1 MGRAVTIPRGGRND
15 DRKRNRIRFRSARF
29 TFISDYSTLP
39 AFYQHFGAN
48 CRFFCTISMSP
59 DSSTPFASRTRG
71 AASGLR
77 QRVFDP
83 LDSRSRDCVGDTFM
97 LFSRADWGETQGA
110 LPLDSAKGS
119 STLWT
124 PVRAIAL
131 VTLSYYARVDWG
143 NPRGA
148 APGPRQRVFDPLD
161 SHSRDSVGDALM
173 LCPRADPVSKR
184 AAPACRDSPS
194 NRQHSFQQEHLL

>member
-1 MGRAVTIPRGGRND
+1 MAKYVPFLTVVPFPCNKKSLRQEEKPKGLMGRAVTIPRGGRND

-59 DSSTPFASRTRG
+59 DSSALFPSRT
-71 AASGLR
+71 L
-77 QRVFDP
+77 P
-83 LDSRSRDCVGDTFM
+83 
-97 LFSRADWGETQGA
+97 EA

-124 PVRAIAL
+124 PVRAIQL
-131 VTLSYYARVDWG
+131 VTLSCYARVLIGGTQGRCPWT
-143 NPRGA
+143 PVRA
-148 APGPRQRVFDPLD
+148 IQLVTLSCYVRVLI
-161 SHSRDSVGDALM
+161 R
-173 LCPRADPVSKR
+173 
-184 AAPACRDSPS
+184 
-194 NRQHSFQQEHLL
+194 

>member
-1 MGRAVTIPRGGRND
+1 MTGNGIESDFVLPD
-15 DRKRNRIRFRSARF
+15 SL
-29 TFISDYSTLP
+29 FISDYSTLP
-39 AFYQHFGAN
+39 SFYPHFGAN

-83 LDSRSRDCVGDTFM
+83 LDSRSRDSVERIFILCP
-97 LFSRADWGETQGA
+97 RA
-110 LPLDSAKGS
+110 
-119 STLWT
+119 
-124 PVRAIAL
+124 
-131 VTLSYYARVDWG
+131 DWG

-148 APGPRQRVFDPLD
+148 ALDPR
-161 SHSRDSVGDALM
+161 SRDCVGDALM
-173 LCPRADPVSKR
+173 PCPRADPVSKR

-194 NRQHSFQQEHLL
+194 NRQHSFQQEHLLELRMPADFSVPSFPARWHRGGAYIPPASPA

>member
-1 MGRAVTIPRGGRND
+1 MTGNGIESDFVLPD
-15 DRKRNRIRFRSARF
+15 SL
-29 TFISDYSTLP
+29 FISDYSTLP

-48 CRFFCTISMSP
+48 CRFFCTISMLP

-83 LDSRSRDCVGDTFM
+83 LDSRSRDSVEHIFTLCP
-97 LFSRADWGETQGA
+97 RADWGETQGALPLDPAKGSSTLWTPVRAIQLSAFSRYARVLIGGTQGA

-124 PVRAIAL
+124 PVRAIQL
-131 VTLSYYARVDWG
+131 VTLSCRV
-143 NPRGA
+143 
-148 APGPRQRVFDPLD
+148 RVFI
-161 SHSRDSVGDALM
+161 R
-173 LCPRADPVSKR
+173 
-184 AAPACRDSPS
+184 
-194 NRQHSFQQEHLL
+194 